1 MDTTGG
7 GKTTV
12 LKLMMGLYHPQA
24 GRVVIDDT
32 NVRQFDPLVLRRSV
46 AYAPKRNYLFYG
58 TIAQN
63 ILLANPAAT
72 EDALL
77 QAADQAMVLEEILA
91 MPEGMQTR
99 IGDHNINRLSLSFQK
114 QVCLARVFLRN
125 SRIIL
130 LDEPEYGLPDPLQE
144 RLLRKL
150 ESMKGEHTLF
160 VATHLPDLF
169 HVADKALW
177 LENGRVRAWGPAAT
191 VARLY
196 SKR

>member
-1 MDTTGG
+1 M
-7 GKTTV
+7 